1 MCTLKTKKMK
11 NKAQVLRE
19 YSEYKTLINAVV
31 NRIGLDSVEDVNCCG
46 IDKGFNMFIY
56 YTDTHSF
63 SMRHRKQ
70 ILLLIK
76 NTAEQLGY
84 KNMNDMVMG
93 FNCVN
98 NDDNDYQDLCKYVA
112 GSPCQPSIVTNALAW
127 FAAEEVC
134 RMFEN

>member
-1 MCTLKTKKMK
+1 MKTK
-11 NKAQVLRE
+11 AQTLRDN
-19 YSEYKTLINAVV
+19 SEYKTLINAVV

-98 NDDNDYQDLCKYVA
+98 NDDDDYQDLCKYVA
-112 GSPCQPSIVTNALAW
+112 GSPCQPSIVTNAMAW

>member
-1 MCTLKTKKMK
+1 MKK
-11 NKAQVLRE
+11 KAQVLRE

-63 SMRHRKQ
+63 AMRHRKQ
-70 ILLLIK
+70 ILSL
-76 NTAEQLGY
+76 A
-84 KNMNDMVMG
+84 KNMADQLDYENFYDMVMD
-93 FNCVN
+93 FKCVN
-98 NDDNDYQDLCKYVA
+98 NDDDIYEDLCKYVS
-112 GSPCQPSIVTNALAW
+112 GSSCQPNIVTNAMAW

>member
-1 MCTLKTKKMK
+1 MKT
-11 NKAQVLRE
+11 KAQVLRD
-19 YSEYKTLINAVV
+19 YSEYRTLINAVV

-63 SMRHRKQ
+63 AVRHRKQ
-70 ILLLIK
+70 ILSLAK
-76 NTAEQLGY
+76 EMANQLGY
-84 KNMNDMVMG
+84 KNVHDMVMG
-93 FNCVN
+93 FKCVN
-98 NDDNDYQDLCKYVA
+98 NDDDDYQDLCKYIA
-112 GSPCQPSIVTNALAW
+112 GGSCQPNIVTNAMAW

>member
-1 MCTLKTKKMK
+1 MK

-98 NDDNDYQDLCKYVA
+98 NDDDDYQDLCKYVA

>member
-1 MCTLKTKKMK
+1 MK